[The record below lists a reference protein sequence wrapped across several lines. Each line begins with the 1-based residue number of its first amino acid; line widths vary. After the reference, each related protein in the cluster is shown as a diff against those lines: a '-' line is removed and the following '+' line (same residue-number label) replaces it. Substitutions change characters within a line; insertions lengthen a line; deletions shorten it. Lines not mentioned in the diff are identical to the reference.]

1 MRRQRTNLLC
11 GTSYS
16 TTLPDTHPNECYSV
30 TAGVT
35 RSADRSDSI
44 NTAGGR
50 SPPDKPPTLL
60 RHFLRTVVF
69 EIIELLQAIIV
80 IHVDWGL
87 NIFAFFI
94 SLLALIPSIMLL
106 VIPSD
111 SCQDCSKCSFGV
123 CGVCNLITLL
133 LRSLGVLFL
142 FFAMFWSY
150 NTGVVI
156 TMLIVAIIGIVTAN
170 LPTTVFCFK

>member
-1 MRRQRTNLLC
+1 M
-11 GTSYS
+11 
-16 TTLPDTHPNECYSV
+16 
-30 TAGVT
+30 
-35 RSADRSDSI
+35 
-44 NTAGGR
+44 
-50 SPPDKPPTLL
+50 
-60 RHFLRTVVF
+60 F